1 VKEASLPS
9 GKSSG
14 NLWKKGDC
22 ALSKKILIGLGLLAF
37 LCSLSFAQAR
47 TGNIYGNVKD
57 TEGIALPGV
66 TVTMTGSRVT
76 PTVATTSEAGRFRFV
91 SVPPGSDYRLTFE
104 LPGFKKV
111 VRENIVVQI
120 GVNVELDI
128 AMEPGAIEEEV
139 TVVARTPIVD
149 TKKSTVQANINR
161 ETMQSLPTARDP
173 WVILEL
179 APGVLVDRENIGGSE
194 SGQQSSFL
202 GRGDSGDNAQWN
214 IDGVNISDPAA
225 VGAAP
230 MYFDFDMFEEMN
242 IQTAANDVAA
252 VTGGININFVTPRGG
267 NKFSGSARFY
277 ITDKSTQ
284 SENVPTELE
293 DVSLAGNKVHSIYD
307 YGLSLGGPVVKD
319 HLWFWG
325 SWGVQDINQLTITGA
340 RDDTDLKNYNAKL
353 NAQFANH
360 RIEFYF
366 NYNNKTKDGRRRT
379 GGYLDEP
386 EATWMQDGP
395 GYIYKFQDEITF
407 GQNFFL
413 SLKGSH
419 LPMDFHFEPKGG
431 RDKIVY
437 RDMITNKAWNTYQ
450 WYDTWRPMWYG
461 EVVANL
467 FLENVLGAN
476 HEWKFGVEY
485 KSAVITSATGYGN
498 GGYARLQNGVPYEFR
513 FYNNFMEKY
522 DYKRVSAYLQDI
534 IEVGRLTFNLGL
546 RYDRQW
552 GGVLESSN
560 EPTDAAIASNI
571 GGVNYNWP
579 AATQTPYK
587 FPFIWNMFSPRIG
600 LIYDL
605 TGTGK
610 TLFKA
615 NFSIYGSQWD
625 ATPAYNLFYL
635 YAYHRFYWTD
645 TNGDKLVDANE
656 LRYRST
662 VDLTPL
668 AEQTSEIGDDYF
680 DSGVT
685 PEKTMEFLV
694 GVEHE
699 LSPDFG
705 VGINFQYRKLYDYNW
720 QKMLVYDYLNDSA
733 IRLVQNGDWV
743 QAGSI
748 DANIYWDLDYDK
760 AGYTFTNYMMKRP
773 DYNQTYMGVEIT
785 FKKRLTNKWMLDG
798 SFTYQDHRVNY
809 PTRDSYDDPTD
820 HLPVEKLD
828 GQPMAYQASGSGSSN
843 VYMNSRWMLK
853 LSGLY
858 QLPYGFNISGT
869 FSARDGFISPTFA
882 TDPTYYNWNYDL
894 ASVWTEKF
902 GTTRDP
908 NMYLVN
914 LRLEK
919 RFAVGDFGNFYLS
932 ADCFNVLNSNV
943 RLARQRDTEAD
954 NYNQTL
960 CIMSPRIFRFGVRFE
975 F

>member
-1 VKEASLPS
+1 MIRKSL
-9 GKSSG
+9 
-14 NLWKKGDC
+14 KKGDC
-22 ALSKKILIGLGLLAF
+22 ALSKKFLIGLGLLALF
-37 LCSLSFAQAR
+37 CSLSFSQAR
-47 TGNIYGNVKD
+47 TGNIYGFVKD
-57 TEGIALPGV
+57 TEGVALPGV

-76 PTVATTSEAGRFRFV
+76 PTVATTSETGRFRFL
-91 SVPPGSDYRLTFE
+91 SVPPGSDYTLTFE
-104 LPGFKKV
+104 LQGFKKV

-128 AMEPGAIEEEV
+128 AMEVGTIEEEV

-149 TKKSTVQANINR
+149 TKKSTVQTNVNR

-179 APGVLVDRENIGGSE
+179 APGVLIDRENIGGSE
-194 SGQQSSFL
+194 SGQQSTFL
-202 GRGDSGDNAQWN
+202 GRGDSGYNAQWN
-214 IDGVNISDPAA
+214 VDGVNVSDPSA
-225 VGAAP
+225 VGASP
-230 MYFDFDMFEEMN
+230 MYFDYDSFEEMN
-242 IQTAANDVAA
+242 IQTAANDVTA

-277 ITDKSTQ
+277 NTDKKTQ
-284 SENVPTELE
+284 SDNVPSELK
-293 DVSLAGNKVHSIYD
+293 DVELAGNKVNFIND
-307 YGLSLGGPVVKD
+307 YGLSLGGPVLKD

-325 SWGVQDINQLTITGA
+325 SWGVQNIHQINITGA
-340 RDDTDLKNYNAKL
+340 PDNTDLKNYNAKL

-366 NYNNKTKDGRRRT
+366 NHNDKVKDGRRRT
-379 GGYLDEP
+379 GGYLDDLD
-386 EATWMQDGP
+386 ATWVQTGP
-395 GYIYKFQDEITF
+395 GYIYKIQDEITF

-413 SLKGSH
+413 SIKGSR
-419 LPMDFHFEPKGG
+419 LPMEFHFDPKGG

-437 RDMITNKAWNTYQ
+437 RDMIINKAWNTYQ
-450 WYDTWRPMWYG
+450 WYDTYRPEWYG
-461 EVVANL
+461 EAVANL
-467 FLENVLGAN
+467 FLENLLGAN

-485 KSAVITSATGYGN
+485 KTSTISSATGYGN

-513 FYNNFMEKY
+513 FYNNFMLKY
-522 DYKRVSAYLQDI
+522 DAKRASAYVQDI
-534 IEVGRLTFNLGL
+534 IEVGRLTLNLGL

-560 EPTDAAIASNI
+560 IPTDADIAKNI
-571 GGVNYNWP
+571 GGIDYNWP
-579 AATQTPYK
+579 AATQSAYTA
-587 FPFIWNMFSPRIG
+587 PFVWNMFSPRIG

-615 NFSIYGSQWD
+615 SFSIYGSQWD
-625 ATPAYNLFYL
+625 AWTTVSNLFFL

-645 TNGDKLVDANE
+645 TNGDLQVQANE
-656 LRYRST
+656 LTYRST

-668 AEQTSEIGDDYF
+668 AEETSTLGADYL
-680 DSGVT
+680 DPGVT
-685 PEKTMEFLV
+685 PEKTMEILV

-699 LSPDFG
+699 LMPDFG
-705 VGINFQYRKLYDYNW
+705 VGINFQYRKMYDYNW
-720 QKMLVYDYLNDSA
+720 NKMLVYDYLNDSA
-733 IRLVQNGDWV
+733 LRLVQNSDWV
-743 QAGSI
+743 EAGSI
-748 DANIYWDLDYDK
+748 NGNVYWDLDYDK
-760 AGYTFTNYMMKRP
+760 CGYTFTTYMEKRP
-773 DYNQTYMGVEIT
+773 DYNQTYMGIELT

-798 SFTYQDHRVNY
+798 SFTYQDHRVHY
-809 PTRDSYDDPTD
+809 LSRDSYDDPTD
-820 HLPVEKLD
+820 HLPVDKLD
-828 GQPMAYQASGSGSSN
+828 GQPMAYQAGGSGSSN
-843 VYMNSRWMLK
+843 VYMNSRWIFK

-869 FSARDGFISPTFA
+869 LSARDGFISPTLA
-882 TDPTYYNWNYDL
+882 TDPDYTNYNGDL
-894 ASVWTEKF
+894 AAVWTEKF

-919 RFAVGDFGNFYLS
+919 RFAVGDFGNFYIS
-932 ADCFNVLNSNV
+932 ADCFNVFNSNV
-943 RLARQRDTEAD
+943 RLARQRDEASS
-954 NYNQTL
+954 NYDQTL